1 MARRTDTRMRFALSL
16 ALSALVLLG
25 PGSASGQGPPPTIA
39 IIIDDLGLNQEAG
52 ARLLAMDQPLTLAF
66 LPHRPYTR
74 EQARAAADDG
84 KEVILHA
91 PMANKARIGLG
102 PGGLAADMSQREVQ
116 STLHSALASVP
127 GATGVNNHMGSLLTE
142 VEEPMG
148 WVMDELAGRDLL
160 FIDSRTTAA
169 TVAETTA
176 LSKDVPVMSR
186 DVFLDNERDQ
196 ASIHRQFRQLLRKA
210 RKDGT
215 AIGIAH
221 PYEETL
227 DYLEAVLPELD
238 RHGYA
243 IATVSTVWSMRHNN
257 RPLFPDLPDPR
268 LVQKQE

>member
-1 MARRTDTRMRFALSL
+1 MARRTDAGLRLALSL
-16 ALSALVLLG
+16 ALSALLLLG
-25 PGSASGQGPPPTIA
+25 SGSAAAQGPPPTIA
-39 IIIDDLGLNQEAG
+39 IIIDDLGLNQKAG

-74 EQARAAADDG
+74 EQARAAASDG

-91 PMANKARIGLG
+91 PMANEARIGLG
-102 PGGLAADMSQREVQ
+102 PGGLAADMSRREVQ
-116 STLHSALASVP
+116 TTLRSALDSVP
-127 GATGVNNHMGSLLTE
+127 GATGVNNHMGSLLTQ
-142 VEEPMG
+142 VDEPMD

-169 TVAETTA
+169 TVAATTA

-186 DVFLDNERDQ
+186 DVFLDNKRDQ
-196 ASIHRQFRQLLRKA
+196 ASIHQQFRLLLREA
-210 RKDGT
+210 RENGT

-243 IATVSTVWSMRHNN
+243 VATVSRLWSMRHENQ
-257 RPLFPDLPDPR
+257 PLLRDIPDPR